1 MATDVSRKL
10 DRRAA
15 LLKAAREVLAERG
28 YEATKVSDIVAR
40 AGAAQGTFYLY
51 FPSKLSLVVAITED
65 MNRDILATVQAALE
79 SAPTLAAGIDASVAA
94 AFQAMG
100 RKQDLLGIIHGRLA
114 MSELREECERLFQE
128 QYDFI
133 AAIIRTGQAAGEIEA
148 SVDPEIA
155 ARLIVG
161 MLEHAADECYVFNAL
176 TPTEAYIAEVA
187 RFIRRALGVN

>member
-10 DRRAA
+10 DRRTT
-15 LLKAAREVLAERG
+15 LLQAAREVLAEKG

-51 FPSKLSLVVAITED
+51 FPSKLSLVLAITED

-79 SAPTLAAGIDASVAA
+79 SAPTLAAGIDAGVAA
-94 AFQAMG
+94 AFAAMG
-100 RKQDLLGIIHGRLA
+100 RYQDLLGIIHGRLA
-114 MSELREECERLFQE
+114 MSELRDECERLFQE
-128 QYDFI
+128 EYTFI
-133 AAIIRTGQAAGEIEA
+133 AAIIRAGQATGEIEA
-148 SVDPEIA
+148 GVDPEIA

-161 MLEHAADECYVFNAL
+161 MLEHAADECYIYDSL

-187 RFIRRALGVN
+187 RFIRRALGVK